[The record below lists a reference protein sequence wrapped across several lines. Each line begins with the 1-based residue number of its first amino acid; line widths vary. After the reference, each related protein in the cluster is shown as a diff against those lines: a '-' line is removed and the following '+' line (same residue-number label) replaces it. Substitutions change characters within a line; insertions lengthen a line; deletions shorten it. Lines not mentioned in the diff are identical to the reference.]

1 MVPNRLFVACGKSSL
16 PPDMVVGKKQKVF
29 YCFFPHVNSDWI
41 AKEQVLSGSRPSR
54 GISHSG
60 LSRNAAPRRRR
71 GVQLRRAVAALRSPL
86 VVSSVNG

>member
-1 MVPNRLFVACGKSSL
+1 MAPNRLFVACGKSSL

-60 LSRNAAPRRRR
+60 LSRNAAAAAAACNC
-71 GVQLRRAVAALRSPL
+71 GVQSLRY
-86 VVSSVNG
+86 VVH

>member
-1 MVPNRLFVACGKSSL
+1 MAPNRLFVACGKSSL

-29 YCFFPHVNSDWI
+29 YYFFPHVNSDWI

-60 LSRNAAPRRRR
+60 LSRNAAAAAACNC
-71 GVQLRRAVAALRSPL
+71 GVQSLRY
-86 VVSSVNG
+86 VVH